1 MTAATATLRPVGE
14 GERTVLLD
22 VLRGFAL
29 LGIVLVNF
37 QGSVG
42 TTMPRIDGFVISF
55 LDHAVYGSFYPL
67 FSFLFGVGFGV
78 QLLRAR
84 ERGRGVALIY
94 LRRMLVLFLIGTVHA
109 VFIFPRDI
117 LWTYAFFGL
126 LLVPLG
132 KLPDRAI
139 LGLILLL
146 APLQV
151 SGRPVRDAITNWQGV
166 DVQAEYLRVIARVE
180 VLRIEEDRR
189 RANDGE
195 FTYAAAVAGNW
206 SRYTRAIYS
215 SRRLE
220 RILLS
225 DIPLLFLIGMYAGRR
240 RVFESAAAR
249 RRGFMVLGAASALA
263 IALGHGYTAMELDW
277 GGPASWLSWSSLSW
291 TATDKGPTVLYIAL
305 ITLLFTSFRAA
316 ARALSVF
323 AAPGRMA
330 LTSYL
335 TQTVV
340 ITLLFAPYGLGLAA
354 LATTMK
360 LLFCLAFFF
369 LFQVPVS
376 HWWLARYQYGPAE
389 WLWRSATYGAAQ
401 PMRRRPVP
409 EAAVDVPA
417 PLVAAGAGQD

>member
-1 MTAATATLRPVGE
+1 MNAATAPLLPVSD

-37 QGSVG
+37 WGAPG
-42 TTMPRIDGFVISF
+42 TTIPRIDGFVNSV
-55 LDHAVYGSFYPL
+55 LLHAVSGSFYPL

-84 ERGRGVALIY
+84 ERGRGVALLY

-109 VFIFPRDI
+109 IAIYPGDI

-132 KLPDRAI
+132 RLPDRA
-139 LGLILLL
+139 LLVLILLL
-146 APLQV
+146 ASLYMG
-151 SGRPVRDAITNWQGV
+151 GRPVRDTLMAWQGL
-166 DVQAEYLRVIARVE
+166 DVQMERLRVDAWSE
-180 VLRIEEDRR
+180 AAEIERSRR
-189 RANDGE
+189 RASDGE

-206 SRYTRAIYS
+206 SRYTHSIYN
-215 SRRLE
+215 SRRIGQ
-220 RILLS
+220 ILLS
-225 DIPLLFLIGMYAGRR
+225 DILLLFLIGMYVARR
-240 RVFESAAAR
+240 RVFETAAAR
-249 RRGFMVLGAASALA
+249 RRGFLLLGAASALV

-277 GGPASWLSWSSLSW
+277 GLWVRGLQWDAV
-291 TATDKGPTVLYIAL
+291 TKGPTFLYIAL
-305 ITLLFTSFRAA
+305 VTLLLTSFRAA

-340 ITLLFAPYGLGLAA
+340 ITLLFAPYGLGLTS
-354 LATTMK
+354 LATTMQ

-409 EAAVDVPA
+409 EAAVEEPV

>member
-1 MTAATATLRPVGE
+1 LTAATSALRPVSD

-29 LGIVLVNF
+29 LGILLVNF
-37 QGSVG
+37 QGALG
-42 TTMPRIDGFVISF
+42 TTLPRVDGFV
-55 LDHAVYGSFYPL
+55 DAVLFNAFVGSFYPL
-67 FSFLFGVGFGV
+67 FAFLFGVGFGV

-84 ERGRGVALIY
+84 ERGSGVALLY
-94 LRRMLVLFLIGTVHA
+94 LRRMLLLFLIGTVHA
-109 VFIFPRDI
+109 IAIYPGDI

-132 KLPDRAI
+132 RLPDRA
-139 LGLILLL
+139 LLL
-146 APLQV
+146 LVFLLALLQF
-151 SGRPVRDAITNWQGV
+151 GGKPVRDIIMPGA
-166 DVQAEYLRVIARVE
+166 DVQVQELRGFARNE
-180 VLRIEEDRR
+180 ASEIERNRR

-195 FTYAAAVAGNW
+195 LSYGTAVAGNW
-206 SRYTRAIYS
+206 SRYTQDIYNK
-215 SRRLE
+215 RQVRG
-220 RILLS
+220 ILLS
-225 DIPLLFLIGMYAGRR
+225 DILLLFLIGMYVARR
-240 RVFESAAAR
+240 RVFETAAAR
-249 RRGFMVLGAASALA
+249 RRGFIVLGAASALI
-263 IALGHGYTAMELDW
+263 IALGHSYGAMELDW
-277 GGPASWLSWSSLSW
+277 GQNARGLQWW
-291 TATDKGPTVLYIAL
+291 ATDKGPTFLYIAL

-340 ITLLFAPYGLGLAA
+340 ITLLFAPYGFGLTS
-354 LATTMK
+354 LATTMQ

-401 PMRRRPVP
+401 PMRRPPVP
-409 EAAVDVPA
+409 IAAIDVPA
-417 PLVAAGAGQD
+417 PLVAAGAD

>member
-1 MTAATATLRPVGE
+1 MIAATAPLRPVDD

-29 LGIVLVNF
+29 LGILVVNF
-37 QGSVG
+37 WGVRG
-42 TTMPRIDGFVISF
+42 TTLPRVDAFVSSA
-55 LDHAVYGSFYPL
+55 LEHAVQGSFYP
-67 FSFLFGVGFGV
+67 FFAFLFGVGFGV

-84 ERGRGVALIY
+84 ERGSGVALLY

-109 VFIFPRDI
+109 VAIYPGDI

-132 KLPDRAI
+132 RLPDRA
-139 LGLILLL
+139 LL
-146 APLQV
+146 AGIVLLVLLQV
-151 SGRPVRDAITNWQGV
+151 GDRTVRDTIMTWQGV
-166 DVQAEYLRVIARVE
+166 DAQVERLRGDARNE
-180 VLRIEEDRR
+180 ASEIERNRR
-189 RANDGE
+189 LANDGE
-195 FTYAAAVAGNW
+195 FSYATAVAGNW
-206 SRYTRAIYS
+206 SRYTRSIHD

-220 RILLS
+220 RIVLS
-225 DIPLLFLIGMYAGRR
+225 DILLLFLIGMYAARR
-240 RVFESAAAR
+240 RVFESAASR
-249 RRGFMVLGAASALA
+249 RRGFLVLAAASALA
-263 IALGHGYTAMELDW
+263 IALGHGYTTMELDW
-277 GGPASWLSWSSLSW
+277 GARAGLLQWWA
-291 TATDKGPTVLYIAL
+291 AAKGPTFLYIAL

-340 ITLLFAPYGLGLAA
+340 ITLLFAPYGVGLTR
-354 LATTMK
+354 LTITMQ

-376 HWWLARYQYGPAE
+376 RWWLARYQYGPAE

-401 PMRRRPVP
+401 PLRRRSVSVADVGEP
-409 EAAVDVPA
+409 ELLAAS
-417 PLVAAGAGQD
+417 GAGHR

>member
-1 MTAATATLRPVGE
+1 MTADTVPLRPVGD

-29 LGIVLVNF
+29 LGILLVNF
-37 QGSVG
+37 WGARG
-42 TTMPRIDGFVISF
+42 TTLPRIDGFVSVF
-55 LDHAVYGSFYPL
+55 LEHAVQGSFYPL
-67 FSFLFGVGFGV
+67 FAFLFGVGFGV

-84 ERGRGVALIY
+84 DRGRGVALLY
-94 LRRMLVLFLIGTVHA
+94 LRRMLILFLIGTVHA
-109 VFIFPRDI
+109 IAIYPGDI

-132 KLPDRAI
+132 RLPDGA
-139 LGLILLL
+139 LLVVILLL
-146 APLQV
+146 ALLQV
-151 SGRPVRDAITNWQGV
+151 GDRPVRDTITSWQGV
-166 DVQAEYLRVIARVE
+166 DAQVEELRGIARNE
-180 VLRIEEDRR
+180 ASEIERNRR

-195 FTYAAAVAGNW
+195 FSYANAIAGNW
-206 SRYTRAIYS
+206 NRYTHSIYN
-215 SRRLE
+215 SRRVEGIFLND
-220 RILLS
+220 IL
-225 DIPLLFLIGMYAGRR
+225 LLFLIGMYAARR
-240 RVFESAAAR
+240 RVLESAAAR
-249 RRGFMVLGAASALA
+249 RRGYVVLGAASALA

-277 GGPASWLSWSSLSW
+277 GARAGLLQWWAV
-291 TATDKGPTVLYIAL
+291 AKGPTFFYVAL

-340 ITLLFAPYGLGLAA
+340 ITLLFAPYGLGLTS
-354 LATTMK
+354 LTTTMQ

-376 HWWLARYQYGPAE
+376 RWWLARYQYGPAE
-389 WLWRSATYGAAQ
+389 WLWRSATYGAVQ

-409 EAAVDVPA
+409 VAAVEVA
-417 PLVAAGAGQD
+417 GPLVAAGAGQD